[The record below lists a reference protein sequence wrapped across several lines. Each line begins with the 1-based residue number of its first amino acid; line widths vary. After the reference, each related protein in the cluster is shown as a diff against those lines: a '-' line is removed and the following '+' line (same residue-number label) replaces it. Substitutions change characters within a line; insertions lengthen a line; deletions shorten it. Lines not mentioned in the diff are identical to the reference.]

1 MKVIISE
8 SRLGYGSMMSTI
20 SSCEDNGIQCI
31 IDDDNAEVLFYDP
44 ANKKYATSKDLSN
57 AGTDIHGILLD
68 KNLYNQVM
76 LNAVGDKFLDFSKR
90 WDALQKESPE
100 KVYRT
105 KKCTVIRG
113 ENMAESSNYNPE
125 MDDSI
130 ADWYRDAFPTDSEMA
145 DEMEVVGSTFYDV
158 WRALN
163 LGKDV
168 YGVIGAEDSI
178 VRERVFQ
185 HLSELTGK
193 KYRTIYKMWLA
204 SESTEKNNMYNEHL
218 DDPRD
223 WSASEGEVEIMWT
236 RDFPEVGIESG
247 DTEHFVVDFDV
258 VLPNDYDIESNCLKE
273 EVCRLIRKE
282 YPDLDFEDDDFD
294 ITNEREF
301 WGDEATRHIY
311 PYDESNV
318 KFDTIT
324 DIPDWATTYI
334 MYGDMTEDMTDD
346 DAEMVDA
353 YLAKLAEQGISLI
366 EPIKGSENEFNS
378 YPAFGDACATIDW
391 TCEID

>member
-130 ADWYRDAFPTDSEMA
+130 ADWYRDAYPTDSEMA
-145 DEMEVVGSTFYDV
+145 DDMDRVGSTFADV
-158 WRALN
+158 WKALN
-163 LGKDV
+163 RGEDV
-168 YGVIGAEDSI
+168 YEVIGADDSI

-185 HLSELTGK
+185 KLSELTK
-193 KYRTIYKMWLA
+193 KSYRTIYKKWMMA
-204 SESTEKNNMYNEHL
+204 SESNDFGENMESAVVYWKDNGAKPLVIDQVHSLVEAIDVLDEMMDDEPEGDLPEIDHIKIGNKEYGEDEIMKCMDDMFLENNN
-218 DDPRD
+218 RD
-223 WSASEGEVEIMWT
+223 WSASEGEIEIMWT
-236 RDFPEVGIESG
+236 RDFPEVGIEAG
-247 DTEHFVVDFDV
+247 DTEHFVVEYDDV
-258 VLPNDYDIESNCLKE
+258 VDNEYDIESNGLRE

-282 YPDLDFEDDDFD
+282 YPDLDFEDYDFD

-301 WGDEATRHIY
+301 WGD
-311 PYDESNV
+311 
-318 KFDTIT
+318 
-324 DIPDWATTYI
+324 
-334 MYGDMTEDMTDD
+334 
-346 DAEMVDA
+346 
-353 YLAKLAEQGISLI
+353 
-366 EPIKGSENEFNS
+366 
-378 YPAFGDACATIDW
+378 
-391 TCEID
+391 